1 MPLLH
6 SEGVWIWKA
15 SFIGRRRVFLAR
27 WLSFDSPH
35 KTFFLCFWSFIPGW
49 RWHWAN
55 SDSESYNVSD
65 CREASEIMFTKLW
78 IEEKRSC
85 MNLKREKKWEVSKIT
100 KRRASNHEGSRGE
113 CSATAWPVLGHR
125 YVFLP
130 RSRATNR
137 LTWCDGRW
145 MCFCQ
150 KLLMGLCCRAGCMHI
165 RRHDDGETR
174 DAAAAAA
181 AGLSDKSA
189 LDAGARPWRPVCRAP
204 HSFLSF
210 ENCQQ
215 QPTRHEGRKRDASWG
230 GKSGAA
236 AMTE

>member
-85 MNLKREKKWEVSKIT
+85 MNLKEKKWEVSKIT

-150 KLLMGLCCRAGCMHI
+150 KLLMDLCWRAGCMHI

-174 DAAAAAA
+174 DAAA
-181 AGLSDKSA
+181 GLSDEST

-204 HSFLSF
+204 HSFFFRKLSTTTNQARA
-210 ENCQQ
+210 EAK
-215 QPTRHEGRKRDASWG
+215 GWKLG
-230 GKSGAA
+230 GKRGAA